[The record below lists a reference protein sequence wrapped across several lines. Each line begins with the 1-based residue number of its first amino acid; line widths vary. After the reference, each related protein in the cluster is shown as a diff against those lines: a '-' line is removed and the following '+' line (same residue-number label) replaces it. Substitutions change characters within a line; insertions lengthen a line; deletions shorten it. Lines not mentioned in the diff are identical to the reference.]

1 MLKEL
6 KELDFG
12 SIEPLLISE
21 EFMNRFSKLE
31 KMCHHFHLSLQS
43 GCDKTLE
50 RMNRRYTTK
59 EFKEIVERI
68 RNAYDDAILTTDIIV
83 GFPGETEE
91 EFNET
96 YEFLKEIKFYKM
108 HIFKFSVRKGTKAE
122 KMENQVSPEIKEKRS
137 NLLLELSDKNEIEYL
152 ESYIGKEI
160 EVLFEE
166 KEGDFYKGHTSNY
179 IMAKVKSD
187 EDLENKIL
195 KVYVNKRDD
204 FLLECSKI

>member
-1 MLKEL
+1 
-6 KELDFG
+6 
-12 SIEPLLISE
+12 
-21 EFMNRFSKLE
+21 
-31 KMCHHFHLSLQS
+31 
-43 GCDKTLE
+43 
-50 RMNRRYTTK
+50 
-59 EFKEIVERI
+59 
-68 RNAYDDAILTTDIIV
+68 
-83 GFPGETEE
+83 
-91 EFNET
+91 
-96 YEFLKEIKFYKM
+96 M